1 MYFLSAFTLPI
12 RSLSRSPLS
21 TQANSF
27 THSLIQVAHSFTF
40 SPIHKLIQSPTYS
53 FSHIFN
59 QTFNNSLLFRHL
71 LPTSIPYLFTNSFTH
86 QLIHCQKRNQTFKT
100 FNNSLL
106 FSFTYAS
113 SLQHSVIKSVKHS
126 KHSTIV
132 SFSDSLT
139 PFFHSFLIQ
148 VLIHSF
154 ITNLFTLTRY
164 QKLKYTT
171 IVSFSLSLTHS
182 LPFSIP

>member
-1 MYFLSAFTLPI
+1 MYFLSVFTLPI

-27 THSLIQVAHSFTF
+27 THSLIQVAQSFTF

-106 FSFTYAS
+106 FSFTYALPPCFTYS
-113 SLQHSVIKSVKHS
+113 CTQF
-126 KHSTIV
+126 TR
-132 SFSDSLT
+132 SFSRK
-139 PFFHSFLIQ
+139 
-148 VLIHSF
+148 LIHSN
-154 ITNLFTLTRY
+154 T
-164 QKLKYTT
+164 Q
-171 IVSFSLSLTHS
+171 SLSQS
-182 LPFSIP
+182 NIKNIQQ